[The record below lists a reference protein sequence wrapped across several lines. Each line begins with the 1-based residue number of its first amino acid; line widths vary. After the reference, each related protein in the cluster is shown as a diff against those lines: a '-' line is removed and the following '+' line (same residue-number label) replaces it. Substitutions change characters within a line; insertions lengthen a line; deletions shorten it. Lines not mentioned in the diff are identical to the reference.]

1 MNPDDDETN
10 DGPFQTPPDTQSELL
25 SQDGDRN
32 SQYYCKKCKSP
43 GDTKTMSRCS
53 TKKCKAYFH
62 FACTGMPA
70 HMLTYIRR
78 VNGAKYICDEC
89 EIADADII
97 RELCE
102 QNEPNRNNEKHEQD
116 VNDINQLKGAIE
128 NMEKEV
134 IKCIRDIKF
143 QTQNEGRCT
152 CADENEL
159 KTTMDKQRDE
169 IISLKECIK
178 QLKSEI
184 NIRVN
189 EYELLLK
196 EQRLV
201 VKSKEQELNMH
212 KRYNENEEKKS
223 NKLQSELDQTVEQLK
238 MAKKEIDKVNEEKIN
253 IKRQWQ
259 ASESDG
265 EWWEQ
270 KRYTHTRGRKE
281 GRDDRKWSEY
291 RGNYH
296 RGEGQWRERKRFT
309 CDRREEERSP
319 INTGGG
325 LEQKRYSR
333 YSDVA
338 APYRDADRPRNGQPR
353 HAREISPQ
361 RNARNEG
368 NERTTEGMNAIH
380 EERNDHE
387 CDMSRDKHNMYDGSR
402 GQMNDKTEKKMRK
415 VVIVGNSQISGIDP
429 DKFSQNVKLHKVIKY
444 TMDDVESW
452 LKSSEAKQTLSDAET
467 VIIHELTNDVKRSS
481 ALDCACKMNNLIG
494 LIKVSFKSIK
504 IVISLGTPRDDNQL
518 YQQRVD
524 MANSMLM
531 ADALYDRRVKTVHH
545 RNLLY
550 RGTINTNLYSDD
562 RYHLSKNGTRVIAG
576 NLRWAI
582 ERSSSRNKR

>member
-1 MNPDDDETN
+1 
-10 DGPFQTPPDTQSELL
+10 
-25 SQDGDRN
+25 
-32 SQYYCKKCKSP
+32 
-43 GDTKTMSRCS
+43 
-53 TKKCKAYFH
+53 
-62 FACTGMPA
+62 
-70 HMLTYIRR
+70 
-78 VNGAKYICDEC
+78 
-89 EIADADII
+89 
-97 RELCE
+97 
-102 QNEPNRNNEKHEQD
+102 
-116 VNDINQLKGAIE
+116 
-128 NMEKEV
+128 MEKEV

-169 IISLKECIK
+169 IISLKECIN

-212 KRYNENEEKKS
+212 KKYNENEEKKS

-238 MAKKEIDKVNEEKIN
+238 MAKKEIDKFNEENIN

-265 EWWEQ
+265 EWREQ
-270 KRYTHTRGRKE
+270 KRYAHTRGRKE
-281 GRDDRKWSEY
+281 GRDDEKWSEY
-291 RGNYH
+291 RGMYH
-296 RGEGQWRERKRFT
+296 RGDGQWRERKRIIY
-309 CDRREEERSP
+309 DRREEGTYRRP
-319 INTGGG
+319 IYKEG
-325 LEQKRYSR
+325 EQKRYSL
-333 YSDVA
+333 YSEVA
-338 APYRDADRPRNGQPR
+338 APYRDVQSRDRPRNGQR
-353 HAREISPQ
+353 REISPQ
-361 RNARNEG
+361 RNARNKG
-368 NERTTEGMNAIH
+368 NERTTEGMNEIH
-380 EERNDHE
+380 EERNKHE
-387 CDMSRDKHNMYDGSR
+387 CDMSREQHNKYDGSR
-402 GQMNDKTEKKMRK
+402 GQMNDRNEKKMRK

-562 RYHLSKNGTRVIAG
+562 RYHLSKNGTRVLAG

>member
-1 MNPDDDETN
+1 
-10 DGPFQTPPDTQSELL
+10 
-25 SQDGDRN
+25 
-32 SQYYCKKCKSP
+32 
-43 GDTKTMSRCS
+43 
-53 TKKCKAYFH
+53 
-62 FACTGMPA
+62 
-70 HMLTYIRR
+70 
-78 VNGAKYICDEC
+78 
-89 EIADADII
+89 
-97 RELCE
+97 
-102 QNEPNRNNEKHEQD
+102 
-116 VNDINQLKGAIE
+116 
-128 NMEKEV
+128 
-134 IKCIRDIKF
+134 
-143 QTQNEGRCT
+143 
-152 CADENEL
+152 
-159 KTTMDKQRDE
+159 MDKQRDE
-169 IISLKECIK
+169 IISLNECIK

-223 NKLQSELDQTVEQLK
+223 NKLQSELDQTVKQLK

-265 EWWEQ
+265 EWREQ
-270 KRYTHTRGRKE
+270 KKYTHTRG
-281 GRDDRKWSEY
+281 
-291 RGNYH
+291 
-296 RGEGQWRERKRFT
+296 T
-309 CDRREEERSP
+309 
-319 INTGGG
+319 
-325 LEQKRYSR
+325 
-333 YSDVA
+333 

-361 RNARNEG
+361 RNARNEE

-402 GQMNDKTEKKMRK
+402 GQINDKTEKKMRK

-562 RYHLSKNGTRVIAG
+562 RYHLSKNGTRVLAG

-582 ERSSSRNKR
+582 ERSSSNKR

>member
-1 MNPDDDETN
+1 
-10 DGPFQTPPDTQSELL
+10 
-25 SQDGDRN
+25 
-32 SQYYCKKCKSP
+32 
-43 GDTKTMSRCS
+43 
-53 TKKCKAYFH
+53 
-62 FACTGMPA
+62 
-70 HMLTYIRR
+70 
-78 VNGAKYICDEC
+78 
-89 EIADADII
+89 
-97 RELCE
+97 
-102 QNEPNRNNEKHEQD
+102 
-116 VNDINQLKGAIE
+116 
-128 NMEKEV
+128 MEKEV
-134 IKCIRDIKF
+134 IKCIRDIKL

-265 EWWEQ
+265 EWREQ
-270 KRYTHTRGRKE
+270 KRYTHTRG
-281 GRDDRKWSEY
+281 
-291 RGNYH
+291 
-296 RGEGQWRERKRFT
+296 T
-309 CDRREEERSP
+309 
-319 INTGGG
+319 
-325 LEQKRYSR
+325 
-333 YSDVA
+333 

-361 RNARNEG
+361 RNARKEG

-429 DKFSQNVKLHKVIKY
+429 GKFSQNVKLHKVIKY

-562 RYHLSKNGTRVIAG
+562 RYHLSKNGTRVLAG

>member
-1 MNPDDDETN
+1 
-10 DGPFQTPPDTQSELL
+10 
-25 SQDGDRN
+25 
-32 SQYYCKKCKSP
+32 
-43 GDTKTMSRCS
+43 
-53 TKKCKAYFH
+53 
-62 FACTGMPA
+62 
-70 HMLTYIRR
+70 
-78 VNGAKYICDEC
+78 
-89 EIADADII
+89 
-97 RELCE
+97 
-102 QNEPNRNNEKHEQD
+102 
-116 VNDINQLKGAIE
+116 
-128 NMEKEV
+128 MEKEV

-169 IISLKECIK
+169 IISLKECIN

-238 MAKKEIDKVNEEKIN
+238 MAKKEIDRVNEEKIN

-265 EWWEQ
+265 EWREQ

-281 GRDDRKWSEY
+281 GRDDIKWSEY

-296 RGEGQWRERKRFT
+296 RGEGQWRERKRFI
-309 CDRREEERSP
+309 CDRREGRSH
-319 INTGGG
+319 TGGG

-380 EERNDHE
+380 DKRNDHE
-387 CDMSRDKHNMYDGSR
+387 CDM
-402 GQMNDKTEKKMRK
+402 
-415 VVIVGNSQISGIDP
+415 I
-429 DKFSQNVKLHKVIKY
+429 IKY

-550 RGTINTNLYSDD
+550 RGLICIVMI
-562 RYHLSKNGTRVIAG
+562 VITLARME
-576 NLRWAI
+576 L
-582 ERSSSRNKR
+582 EF